1 MDYEQDFRVEDIP
14 IDKRSGDPN
23 LWRKV
28 AEKFGPEVVLFIA
41 KEAGG
46 DKVQY
51 IPTVAKLL
59 RSAIS
64 RVYPANLR

>member
-1 MDYEQDFRVEDIP
+1 MDYEKEFRVEDIP
-14 IDKRSGDPN
+14 YDKRSGDPN

-28 AEKFGPEVVLFIA
+28 AERFGPEVVLFIA

-51 IPTVAKLL
+51 IPTVDKLL
-59 RSAIS
+59 RPAIL
-64 RVYPANLR
+64 RAYPAHTR